1 MLESKTYIIDDILN
15 DLHNDYRT
23 MYRYNYGSRMFESL
37 PEYVIQVPGFGVQE
51 SEAQYAYADKETAK
65 DASKKKNNNS
75 KNNDKLDKSMML
87 PKQLWDFCSA
97 MQSKVASAKLYKKL
111 YELAKD
117 ANKNTVFVTKI
128 GYYVEKDTRIPYL
141 VVSDMN
147 GKESFSS
154 MSGDIET
161 FANNAKDNPYKV
173 YLFKLDN
180 ELTPKEFELL
190 QKYNDYC
197 QKKISKDEAKS
208 LVSTRYKIGDILMLK
223 SKIRNGSKK
232 NYKKFEVKKIIW
244 SINANPVN
252 VLILKQISGQV
263 TNMSMSKNDCKRY
276 HIKYEENLQVYSM
289 MMNFIKINK

>member
-15 DLHNDYRT
+15 DLHNDYLT
-23 MYRYNYGSRMFESL
+23 MYRYNYGRMFESL
-37 PEYVIQVPGFGVQE
+37 PGYVIQTPGFAEQE
-51 SEAQYAYADKETAK
+51 SEAQYAYNDKETAK
-65 DASKKKNNNS
+65 DASKKKNHNAR
-75 KNNDKLDKSMML
+75 NNDKLDKSTML
-87 PKQLWDFCSA
+87 PKQLWDFCAA
-97 MQSKVASAKLYKKL
+97 MQSKVASAMLYKKL

-117 ANKNTVFVTKI
+117 ANKNTVFATKI
-128 GYYVEKDTRIPYL
+128 GYYVEKDTSIPYL
-141 VVSDMN
+141 VVSDLN

-161 FANNAKDNPYKV
+161 FANNAKDNSYKV
-173 YLFKLDN
+173 YLLKLDN
-180 ELTPKEFELL
+180 ELTPKELELL

>member
-1 MLESKTYIIDDILN
+1 MIDDILN
-15 DLHNDYRT
+15 GLHNDYLT
-23 MYRYNYGSRMFESL
+23 MYRYNYGRMFESLL
-37 PEYVIQVPGFGVQE
+37 PEYVIQAPGFAVQE
-51 SEAQYAYADKETAK
+51 SEAQYAYEDKETTK
-65 DASKKKNNNS
+65 DASKKKNHNA

-87 PKQLWDFCSA
+87 PKQLWDFCAA

-128 GYYVEKDTRIPYL
+128 GYYVEKATSIPYL
-141 VVSDMN
+141 VVSDLN
-147 GKESFSS
+147 GKESFSA

-161 FANNAKDNPYKV
+161 FVNNAKDNSYKV

-180 ELTPKEFELL
+180 ELTPKELELL

>member
-1 MLESKTYIIDDILN
+1 MIIPPTPYYVTSDDMFNYISEKYNFTSMHSIKYASMSRKYNALSNVTKKIKEIAEHNKNNWQPIDD
-15 DLHNDYRT
+15 
-23 MYRYNYGSRMFESL
+23 
-37 PEYVIQVPGFGVQE
+37 V
-51 SEAQYAYADKETAK
+51 
-65 DASKKKNNNS
+65 
-75 KNNDKLDKSMML
+75 ML
-87 PKQLWDFCSA
+87 PKQLWDFCAA
-97 MQSKVASAKLYKKL
+97 MQSKVASSMLYKKL

-117 ANKNTVFVTKI
+117 ANKNTLFVTKI
-128 GYYVEKDTRIPYL
+128 GYYVEKETRIPYL
-141 VVSDMN
+141 VVSDLN

-154 MSGDIET
+154 MSSDIET
-161 FANNAKDNPYKV
+161 FANNAKDNLYKV

-180 ELTPKEFELL
+180 ELTPNEFELL
-190 QKYNDYC
+190 SKYNDYC

-208 LVSTRYKIGDILMLK
+208 LVKTRYKVGDILMLK
-223 SKIRNGSKK
+223 NKIRNGSKK
-232 NYKKFEVKKIIW
+232 NYKKFIVRKVIW